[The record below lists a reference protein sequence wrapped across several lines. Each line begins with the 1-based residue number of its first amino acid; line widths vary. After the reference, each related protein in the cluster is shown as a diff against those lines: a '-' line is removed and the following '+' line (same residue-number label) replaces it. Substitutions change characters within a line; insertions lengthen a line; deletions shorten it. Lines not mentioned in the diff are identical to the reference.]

1 MSVTRVRVSGG
12 CGSVCVCVCM
22 HIYMSPA
29 DCQVG
34 EAASAA
40 ATAVGLHAVVEGV
53 GAVIKDLQGDAAEVA
68 ELPSSIRL
76 SFNANG
82 EFVLARAACV
92 RTPALQAEW
101 VAADESSEAGDRGS
115 SDEPLGRLSMAS
127 LQAGR
132 LVSDCSCCVLVLVL
146 KGALVLTA
154 TGAGWVGSR
163 RAGSGVKGHR
173 RGRRTTP
180 STRRARGRSCR
191 TSSGSRSSCTTT
203 LYDS

>member
-1 MSVTRVRVSGG
+1 MG
-12 CGSVCVCVCM
+12 
-22 HIYMSPA
+22 
-29 DCQVG
+29 D
-34 EAASAA
+34 AASAA

-115 SDEPLGRLSMAS
+115 SDEPLGL
-127 LQAGR
+127 GR
-132 LVSDCSCCVLVLVL
+132 TP
-146 KGALVLTA
+146 GA
-154 TGAGWVGSR
+154 
-163 RAGSGVKGHR
+163 
-173 RGRRTTP
+173 
-180 STRRARGRSCR
+180 R
-191 TSSGSRSSCTTT
+191 TSSWASDEHQGPFRIPPGGGVLSARSAAF
-203 LYDS
+203 